1 MNNEEIIKDINAIQ
15 NDLQIAND
23 SLKKYED
30 YDELTEEDIH
40 SIEKM
45 SDNIGILIE
54 KLENLLNQ
62 L

>member
-1 MNNEEIIKDINAIQ
+1 MNNEEVIKDINAIQ

-30 YDELTEEDIH
+30 YDDLTEEDINT
-40 SIEKM
+40 IEKM